1 MYEQETKVDLTIE
14 LTREELERIP
24 IRFLAVLALE
34 KYQRQLRRQAHKSDI
49 INTLKAEETN
59 TNLSRLGRTP
69 SHP

>member
-1 MYEQETKVDLTIE
+1 MDLTIE